1 MDSSYIEVELKP
13 AIFFDRDGV
22 LNEDRGYV
30 GKWEDFVFAKDILK
44 ALQKLQSLNYK
55 FIIVTNQS
63 GIARG
68 YYTEEDYQKL
78 TIKYTSYLKQ
88 NGIYFDGIY
97 HCPHHPIFNLN
108 CDCRK
113 PKPGMIKRAAREL
126 KIDLSKS
133 IMIGDNVSDMI
144 SGLNAGINNLFLI
157 NNSNE
162 INLNHASKKINYSK
176 NLLDCADKIISMSEI
191 RSHKS

>member
-1 MDSSYIEVELKP
+1 MNSSFIKVKLKP

-22 LNEDRGYV
+22 LNEDKGYV
-30 GKWEDFVFAKDILK
+30 GKWEDFVFAKDAVK

-55 FIIVTNQS
+55 FVIVTNQS

-68 YYTEEDYQKL
+68 YYSEDDYQKL

-88 NGIYFDGIY
+88 NGVYFDGIY
-97 HCPHHPIFNLN
+97 HCPHHPIFNLD

-113 PKPGMIKRAAREL
+113 PKPGMIKRAAKDL

-133 IMIGDNVSDMI
+133 IMIGDNDTDMM
-144 SGLNAGINNLFLI
+144 SGFNAGINSLFLI
-157 NNSNE
+157 NNSQE
-162 INLNHASKKINYSK
+162 INLNHPSKKIYYAK
-176 NLLDCADKIISMSEI
+176 DLLDCADKILNMIKI
-191 RSHKS
+191 RSNKS

>member
-1 MDSSYIEVELKP
+1 MNSSFIKVKLTP

-22 LNEDRGYV
+22 LNEDKGYV
-30 GKWEDFVFAKDILK
+30 GRWEDFVFAKDSLK

-55 FIIVTNQS
+55 FVIVTNQS

-68 YYTEEDYQKL
+68 YYTEDDYQKL

-88 NGIYFDGIY
+88 NGVNFDGIY
-97 HCPHHPIFNLN
+97 HCPHHPIFNLD

-113 PKPGMIKRAAREL
+113 PKPGMINRAAREL

-133 IMIGDNVSDMI
+133 IMIGDNDTDMM
-144 SGLNAGINNLFLI
+144 SGFNAGINSLFLI
-157 NNSNE
+157 NNSKE

-176 NLLDCADKIISMSEI
+176 NLLDCADKILRMRKI
-191 RSHKS
+191 RSYKN